1 MKIRFAVL
9 VALLAGL
16 LAGCNFSLAA
26 DVTPPPGYQPPPP
39 ETPVASPAAAGPLFP
54 LIPPDPAKGAA
65 IYVEK
70 CAACHGQQG
79 QGDGPQA
86 ANLPNPVA
94 ALGAP
99 EVAHQAAPAEWYR
112 VVTQGNLER
121 FMPPFPSLNDRQ
133 RWDVVAYAL
142 TLSAPD
148 ESVRQGKDLY
158 TAQCAQCHGSAGKG
172 DGPQA
177 PAGTPNFTDQERM
190 AAKSGTLLFEVITN
204 GAADKMPAYVSLSDA
219 QRWSLVDYVRSLG
232 FAANLGGPETNVSPA
247 QTPAPG
253 ETGPLTA
260 TQELTTSQ
268 ALSATAISPIHGTVV
283 NASGGDIPPGL
294 TVTLHAFDQMNLV
307 MTDTAQVSS
316 QGLFTF
322 ENIPAPAGRA
332 FLTTLEF
339 DHVLYGSDVA
349 QVETEGQPISL
360 TMQVFE
366 TTTDQTPLAVDR
378 LHYFFEFLDPQTLRV
393 AELYVISNRG
403 QKTVVSEGG
412 PQSPVLSFLLPQGA
426 KNLQFQ
432 EGELGKRFIE
442 TPNGFADTIPIRPG
456 EGNYQVLYSY
466 ELPYNRKLQLSRPM
480 SLPVQAVVILAPEA
494 SVKVSG
500 PTIQDAGTREM
511 QGVQYHSYS
520 GAAMEAGS
528 SLDLTLT
535 GSPAGGQTGVSLGSR
550 DSLLVGAAALGLV
563 LLAAGAWLYQRS
575 RAATVEA
582 GTAAQAASGQPQA
595 APAADTRDGLMDA
608 ILALD
613 DLYQDGKLTEE
624 VYRKRRAELKD
635 RLARLM
641 ES

>member
-26 DVTPPPGYQPPPP
+26 DVTPPPGYQPPAP
-39 ETPVASPAAAGPLFP
+39 ETPVASPAAAVPLFP

-65 IYVEK
+65 IYIEK
-70 CAACHGQQG
+70 CAACHGPQG
-79 QGDGPQA
+79 LGDGPQA
-86 ANLPNPVA
+86 ASLPNPVA

-99 EVAHQAAPAEWYR
+99 EFARQAIPAEWFR

-142 TLSAPD
+142 TLSASD
-148 ESVRQGKDLY
+148 ESTRQGGDLY
-158 TAQCAQCHGSAGKG
+158 AAQCAQCHGATGKG

-177 PAGTPNFTDQERM
+177 PEGTPNFTDQERM
-190 AAKSGTLLFEVITN
+190 AARSNQALFEVITN
-204 GAADKMPAYVSLSDA
+204 GAADTMPAFASLSET
-219 QRWSLVDYVRSLG
+219 QRWALVDSVRSLS
-232 FAANLGGPETNVSPA
+232 FAANLGGPEATPAGAIPAPAASPA
-247 QTPAPG
+247 I
-253 ETGPLTA
+253 TA
-260 TQELTTSQ
+260 TQ
-268 ALSATAISPIHGTVV
+268 AVSATAISPIHGVV
-283 NASGGDIPPGL
+283 TNASGGDLPEGL
-294 TVTLHAFDQMNLV
+294 TVTLHAFDQMSLV
-307 MTDTAQVSS
+307 MTDTAPVSAA
-316 QGLFTF
+316 GVFTF
-322 ENIPAPAGRA
+322 ENVPAPAGRA

-349 QVETEGQPISL
+349 QVEAEGQPITL

-366 TTTDQTPLAVDR
+366 TTTDQGALAVDR
-378 LHYFFEFLDPQTLRV
+378 LHYFFEFIDPHTLRV

-403 QKTVVSEGG
+403 QKTIISAGG
-412 PQSPVLSFLLPQGA
+412 PQSPVLTFLLPQGA
-426 KNLQFQ
+426 ANLQFQ

-480 SLPVQAVVILAPEA
+480 PLPVQAVVILTPETG
-494 SVKVSG
+494 VKVSG
-500 PTIQDAGTREM
+500 PALQDAGTREM

-520 GAAMEAGS
+520 GAALEAGS
-528 SLDLTLT
+528 TLDLTIT
-535 GSPAGGQTGVSLGSR
+535 GSPASGGAGVSLGSR
-550 DSLLVGAAALGLV
+550 ESLLMGAGALGLV
-563 LLAAGAWLYQRS
+563 LLVVGAWLYQRS
-575 RAATVEA
+575 RAAGAKADQEV
-582 GTAAQAASGQPQA
+582 ASASPPDA
-595 APAADTRDGLMDA
+595 LPAETREGLMDA

-613 DLYQDGKLTEE
+613 DLYQDGKLAED

-641 ES
+641 EH